1 MDQSYNCSRG
11 EDPVITG
18 YITDEN
24 VQFETVTVY
33 YEFKCP
39 GCDFVN
45 QTHHF
50 KQEPSTEVKT
60 FLCQKCHGYFLL
72 TEEKT
77 FDYLSVQA
85 RYTRTSGPEPEEQ
98 KINIPLSFIVDWKL
112 SNEEEIIRF
121 LLPKTLTIYFGKED
135 GAEILEDIRIKN

>member
-1 MDQSYNCSRG
+1 MDQDYSCSRS
-11 EDPVITG
+11 EDHVITL
-18 YITDEN
+18 DVAEKS

-39 GCDFVN
+39 GCGFVN
-45 QTHHF
+45 QLLNF

-60 FLCQKCHGYFLL
+60 FLCQKGHGYFLL

-85 RYTRTSGPEPEEQ
+85 RYTRTSGHEPKKK
-98 KINIPLSFIVDWKL
+98 KINIPLSFIVRWKL

-121 LLPKTLTIYFGKED
+121 LLPKTLTIYFEKED
-135 GAEILEDIRIKN
+135 GAEILEDIRYKN